1 MTQEPSSQRKFYS
14 FTAGVC
20 GTWGH
25 RMNASSA
32 HLVLG
37 LVRCTPPIGLWNVQV
52 RQKTHSRRLDA
63 PTHDRRVV
71 RAHIRCARGVC
82 GAWGHRRNAP
92 SAHLV
97 LGLVRCTPPID
108 VWEVKVRKKTHSRR
122 LCTNTRPA
130 CGACAHQ
137 MCARCVW
144 HLGASDERA

>member
-52 RQKTHSRRLDA
+52 RQKTHSRRL
-63 PTHDRRVV
+63 
-71 RAHIRCARGVC
+71 
-82 GAWGHRRNAP
+82 
-92 SAHLV
+92 
-97 LGLVRCTPPID
+97 
-108 VWEVKVRKKTHSRR
+108 
-122 LCTNTRPA
+122 CTNTRPA

-144 HLGASDERA
+144 HLEALDERA